1 LKRVSAH
8 IFCLGSEGVRP
19 FGVILGNE
27 VGQRWG
33 DMKLLI
39 QNAASVLDSDDPK
52 DPWASEAERSVMI
65 QVWMTRIYRQ
75 RLWAVDVCGSGE
87 ALFKLVH
94 SGC

>member
-1 LKRVSAH
+1 MHPSRRKMMRGARIVPNLRRSPRRKKRRKRLWILRRRLKRVSAH

-52 DPWASEAERSVMI
+52 DP
-65 QVWMTRIYRQ
+65 
-75 RLWAVDVCGSGE
+75 
-87 ALFKLVH
+87 
-94 SGC
+94 

>member
-1 LKRVSAH
+1 M
-8 IFCLGSEGVRP
+8 
-19 FGVILGNE
+19 ILENE
-27 VGQRWG
+27 EGQRWG

-87 ALFKLVH
+87 ALFKRVH